1 MDTIPLGT
9 SSIRVSRLAYG
20 CWRIL
25 GPESAE
31 PTASHESNAQRA
43 IRAAFESGYT
53 LFDQADIYA
62 DSAAEKVFGDVLK
75 STPGMRE
82 KIVIATKCGIRKKG
96 APNPD
101 SPYRYDFSAEHITK
115 SCEGSLKRLNV
126 ETIDV
131 YMLHRPDYLMQPEEV
146 AETFARLK
154 QAGKVREFGV
164 SNFKSHQLALL
175 QRACPMRLITH
186 QVEVSLAKLD
196 CFDDGTLEQCLGEKI
211 TVLAWSPLAGGRLSE
226 TLPIDIN
233 SPDHARRIGL
243 RETMDEI
250 ARDYG
255 VSRTI
260 IALAWLLKH
269 PANIV
274 PIVGSAKP
282 ERIREAANAEKV
294 HLSRDEWY
302 RLMEA
307 ARGERLP

>member
-1 MDTIPLGT
+1 MDSVSLGS
-9 SSIRVSRLAYG
+9 SSIRASRMAYG

-25 GPESAE
+25 GHESAE
-31 PTASHESNAQRA
+31 LNPDRESNAQRA
-43 IRAAFESGYT
+43 IRAAVEAGYT
-53 LFDQADIYA
+53 LFDHADIYA
-62 DSAAEKVFGDVLK
+62 DSLAEKVFGDVLK
-75 STPGMRE
+75 DSPQLRE
-82 KIVIATKCGIRKKG
+82 GLIIATKCGIRRKG
-96 APNPD
+96 VPHPD
-101 SPYRYDFSAEHITK
+101 SPYRYDFSAEHITR
-115 SCEGSLKRLNV
+115 SCEGSLKRLCV

-146 AETFARLK
+146 ADAFAKLK

-164 SNFKSHQLALL
+164 SNFKPHQLALL
-175 QRACPMRLITH
+175 QRACPMRLIVH
-186 QVEVSLAKLD
+186 QVEMSLAKLD
-196 CFDDGTLEQCLGEKI
+196 TFEDGTVEQCMGEKI
-211 TVLAWSPLAGGRLSE
+211 TPLAWSPLAGGRLSE
-226 TLPIDIN
+226 VLPIDIN

-243 RETMDEI
+243 RETLDEI

-260 IALAWLLKH
+260 VALAWLLKH

-274 PIVGSAKP
+274 PIIGSAKP
-282 ERIREAANAEKV
+282 ERIREAAQAEKV